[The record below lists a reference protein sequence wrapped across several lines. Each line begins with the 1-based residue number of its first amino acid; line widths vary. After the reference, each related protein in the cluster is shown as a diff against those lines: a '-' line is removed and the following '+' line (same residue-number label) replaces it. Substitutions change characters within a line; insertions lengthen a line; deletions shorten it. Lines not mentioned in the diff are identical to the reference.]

1 MPEKNILHI
10 LRTSFGLLVLLSLF
24 TMLTGCNTSE
34 PPARQVDDL
43 QITATVKAKLASDV
57 RASSLANIDVNTTN
71 GVVTLSGE
79 VENSGVKHSAE
90 EVASAVTGVA
100 KVNNVLQVASPGH

>member
-1 MPEKNILHI
+1 MAEKKIFGMIRISL
-10 LRTSFGLLVLLSLF
+10 GLLLMLSFFNL
-24 TMLTGCNTSE
+24 LTGCNTSE
-34 PPARQVDDL
+34 PPSRQVNDL

-79 VENSGVKHSAE
+79 VENSDVKHSAE
-90 EVASAVTGVA
+90 QVASAVAGV
-100 KVNNVLQVASPGH
+100 